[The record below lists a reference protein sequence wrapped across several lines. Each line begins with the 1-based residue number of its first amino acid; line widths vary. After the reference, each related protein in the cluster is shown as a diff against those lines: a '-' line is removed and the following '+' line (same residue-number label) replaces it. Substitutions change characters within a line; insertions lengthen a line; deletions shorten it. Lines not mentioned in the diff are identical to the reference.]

1 MNQESKG
8 FDPKEFRRNEN
19 LEEFLKEELS
29 SKYTDYDRRTEE
41 ADSEEKKEQIESHRI
56 DYRSFLKHR
65 INELKEIDE
74 EDCGRQVVFAENAK
88 LIECLK
94 KNPGDAG
101 KCYGKGVFLDEVG
114 VPETI
119 RNLERDNRILQAII
133 DDRF

>member
-1 MNQESKG
+1 MKQEIES
-8 FDPKEFRRNEN
+8 FNHEEFRRNEN
-19 LEEFLKEELS
+19 LEDFLKEELS
-29 SKYTDYDRRTEE
+29 SKYTDYDKQTDE
-41 ADSEEKKEQIESHRI
+41 ADSEEKKQSIESHRI

-101 KCYGKGVFLDEVG
+101 KCYGKGVFLDEIG

-119 RNLERDNRILQAII
+119 RNLERDNRILQAMIE
-133 DDRF
+133 DKF